1 MQLSLV
7 MLMVMAGAIGHTS
20 AASNGTL
27 NHPINGWY
35 RFQEYTVSDAGSSRG
50 PGYASAAMVSDMVVL
65 HTKLGGGGGSTCTRW
80 TTAALDAVRCLTVAA
95 QITTSSTWG
104 RDSDPSEVAAC
115 AKDFQ
120 MKYGDLASFSTTSAA
135 MDILPFFSKYSNG
148 ASSIVYGVSYG
159 TVVVERLMHL
169 NPPTVNGYA
178 LDGIA
183 TASGASGNKFEY

>member
-27 NHPINGWY
+27 NHPFNGWY
-35 RFQEYTVSDAGSSRG
+35 PYQEYTFRTLAALVGMLSTSEFADPTVDIFVKRIQASAGDTKTAHNVWLLQGG
-50 PGYASAAMVSDMVVL
+50 PGYASAAI
-65 HTKLGGGGGSTCTRW
+65 
-80 TTAALDAVRCLTVAA
+80 RCLTVAA
-95 QITTSSTWG
+95 HDKFYVGFS
-104 RDSDPSEVAAC
+104 
-115 AKDFQ
+115 

-135 MDILPFFSKYSNG
+135 MDILPFISKYSNG

>member
-1 MQLSLV
+1 M
-7 MLMVMAGAIGHTS
+7 
-20 AASNGTL
+20 
-27 NHPINGWY
+27 
-35 RFQEYTVSDAGSSRG
+35 
-50 PGYASAAMVSDMVVL
+50 DM
-65 HTKLGGGGGSTCTRW
+65 T
-80 TTAALDAVRCLTVAA
+80 